1 MPSTAKY
8 TTEDQ
13 MVYLDLT
20 CNRSKGQENEQEKM
34 LCSTHDCAETMI
46 YSFVDNSPH
55 VADLLW
61 SKQQLGQSEFLKLTP
76 ETEDEHHVI
85 HPSSSTHT
93 LLQ

>member
-1 MPSTAKY
+1 M
-8 TTEDQ
+8 
-13 MVYLDLT
+13 MYLDLT
-20 CNRSKGQENEQEKM
+20 CNRSKGQEGEQEKM
-34 LCSTHDCAETMI
+34 LCSTHDWAETMI

-76 ETEDEHHVI
+76 ETEDEDHVI

-93 LLQ
+93 LLH